1 MRLVGEKSSTHGF
14 DLVCRLYGPEHLKCS
29 NMLPPSLLVVS
40 RPVAF
45 RATSFPIQRRSAEPP
60 PYPSAGNG
68 RTDYMRER
76 PTETQRPMFQR
87 LARLP
92 HDLREVLR
100 EFLLDN
106 GMLGSIVAFALV
118 FGAVMVALVTVILIA
133 GLLA

>member
-1 MRLVGEKSSTHGF
+1 MLSHGRESDRTHSAVQ
-14 DLVCRLYGPEHLKCS
+14 VCLGDSKRE
-29 NMLPPSLLVVS
+29 
-40 RPVAF
+40 
-45 RATSFPIQRRSAEPP
+45 PISDCFYYHP
-60 PYPSAGNG
+60 GNG
-68 RTDYMRER
+68 RTDYMREG
-76 PTETQRPMFQR
+76 PTDAQRPMFQR

-92 HDLREVLR
+92 HDLREVFQ